1 MLNSQIS
8 YSFFIGIDLSKS
20 YFDVT
25 IVDFCGKK
33 VSYKRFKNK
42 SEDHFLFLSWVNKI
56 TKDQQNLLFCME
68 HTGIYGRSLQHFLQ
82 DHQLALWMESGLQI
96 KRSQGIQRGKND
108 KIDSFRIAIYAQEK
122 NNKVKITP
130 DYDPNLEQMHDLL
143 TTRNRILSAFNAL
156 RTAQEELKAFDQISY
171 QTIKEVQKQAIDG
184 LKASLKD
191 VEKAIDDLLD
201 KNPIWQK
208 NIVLATSIKG
218 IGKITALWFLIYT
231 RNFDKQFNARKLAA
245 FVGIAPYQNSSG
257 TSVDK
262 GTHVSYLAHISLKTL
277 LHMATM
283 SALSHNPFIKKY
295 YTRKKAEG
303 KKGFLVMNNVKNKL
317 VHTMLAVIR
326 SEKPFDPQFQHPKM
340 AA

>member
-1 MLNSQIS
+1 MYQ
-8 YSFFIGIDLSKS
+8 LSIFVVKKCLINALK
-20 YFDVT
+20 T
-25 IVDFCGKK
+25 NQKTTFCFYRGSIK
-33 VSYKRFKNK
+33 
-42 SEDHFLFLSWVNKI
+42 LL
-56 TKDQQNLLFCME
+56 KDQQNLLFCME

-130 DYDPNLEQMHDLL
+130 DYDSNLEQMHDLL
-143 TTRNRILSAFNAL
+143 TTRNRILSTFNAL

-231 RNFDKQFNARKLAA
+231 RNFDK
-245 FVGIAPYQNSSG
+245 
-257 TSVDK
+257 
-262 GTHVSYLAHISLKTL
+262 
-277 LHMATM
+277 
-283 SALSHNPFIKKY
+283 
-295 YTRKKAEG
+295 
-303 KKGFLVMNNVKNKL
+303 
-317 VHTMLAVIR
+317 
-326 SEKPFDPQFQHPKM
+326 
-340 AA
+340 